1 MLTRLYIGTMQRGG
15 GDAADTNVP
24 PAIALIHVD
33 INTKTKIPPYESLTT
48 LPLQNFSVTEPY

>member
-1 MLTRLYIGTMQRGG
+1 MGG

-33 INTKTKIPPYESLTT
+33 INTKTKTKIPPYESLTT
-48 LPLQNFSVTEPY
+48 LTEFFCD

>member
-1 MLTRLYIGTMQRGG
+1 MLTRLYIGTMQRGEG

-48 LPLQNFSVTEPY
+48 LPFPD